1 MKEAHMEVKV
11 HWIIEG
17 VAELEAATMEEAEEK
32 VNAVLRDIVGEN
44 PKLVEILGARA
55 VQGKAYLPGSED
67 DLENA
72 SANS

>member
-1 MKEAHMEVKV
+1 MEVKV